1 MYETLLSRLDSIA
14 GVLGLRSEE
23 AEVRKGINPWGYA
36 GGSIAQLP
44 NEIKE
49 EEERKGSFEAMKTD
63 DSRENEGETWLEKG
77 EL

>member
-23 AEVRKGINPWGYA
+23 AKVRKGINPWGYA
-36 GGSIAQLP
+36 GGFIAQLP

-49 EEERKGSFEAMKTD
+49 EEERKGSFETMKTD
-63 DSRENEGETWLEKG
+63 DSRGNEGETWLEKG